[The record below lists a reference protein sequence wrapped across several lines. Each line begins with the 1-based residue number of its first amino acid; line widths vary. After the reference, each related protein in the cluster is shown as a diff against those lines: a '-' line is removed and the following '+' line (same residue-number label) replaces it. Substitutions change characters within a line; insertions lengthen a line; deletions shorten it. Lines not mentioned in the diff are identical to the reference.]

1 MTSDTTLTPE
11 STTDEKRRTYHYKM
25 LPSKVS
31 KLVVYARRKGMFA
44 GFALEAAIDLLIAAE
59 GEGKRKQRRAS

>member
-31 KLVVYARRKGMFA
+31 KLVVRARRKGMWA
-44 GFALEAAIDLLIAAE
+44 CFALEAAIDLWIAAE
-59 GEGKRKQRRAS
+59 EEIERKQRRAS

>member
-1 MTSDTTLTPE
+1 
-11 STTDEKRRTYHYKM
+11 M